1 MKRFSFKSIK
11 MKILFGFSLVILL
24 VLLLSTF
31 NFFSINKMN
40 QQAKTIV
47 NKQLPLL
54 IADEKLAL
62 NLAQRIVLERSYLL
76 YGDSE
81 FKEKFIVLTDE
92 SKNYQEM
99 ILKMSNEE
107 EVQTLINRNNKWGE
121 LVIND
126 VFNVYDQGF
135 KDLAIEKSEYIQPIA
150 SDILDSLEEMATFR
164 EVSIDENGKSS
175 ITSGKTTLLV
185 GMAVSILVILL
196 GILAAL
202 ITSSLITTPIR
213 AVTKR
218 MELVADGDLSHKPLE
233 SKTKDEVGQ
242 LVAAVNEMSHNTR
255 ELLNKINIV
264 SATVNNHSEELT
276 QSTNEV
282 QTGSEQIAITMQELA
297 TGSEAQANSTNE
309 LSSIM
314 ANFILEIHEANVNG
328 EHIQQTSDQVNK
340 FTEKGSQ
347 LIKLSKG
354 QMSKIDLIVQ
364 EAVQKVQG
372 LNAHS
377 QEITK
382 LISVIKDIADQTNLL
397 ALNAAIEA
405 ARAGEHGKGFSV
417 VAAEVKK
424 LAEQVSLSLLEIT
437 DIVNNIQK
445 ESNIVSDSLLSNYK
459 EVEQGTNQIQAT
471 SETFEHIHI
480 ALIKMV
486 SSINIVIGNLSNIS
500 DESEGINSAIQEIAA
515 ISEEAS
521 AGVEQTSATSQQ
533 VSSSMEEVAD
543 RSDEL
548 STLAEQLNDLVR
560 KFKLS

>member
-1 MKRFSFKSIK
+1 
-11 MKILFGFSLVILL
+11 
-24 VLLLSTF
+24 
-31 NFFSINKMN
+31 
-40 QQAKTIV
+40 
-47 NKQLPLL
+47 
-54 IADEKLAL
+54 
-62 NLAQRIVLERSYLL
+62 
-76 YGDSE
+76 
-81 FKEKFIVLTDE
+81 
-92 SKNYQEM
+92 
-99 ILKMSNEE
+99 
-107 EVQTLINRNNKWGE
+107 
-121 LVIND
+121 
-126 VFNVYDQGF
+126 
-135 KDLAIEKSEYIQPIA
+135 
-150 SDILDSLEEMATFR
+150 
-164 EVSIDENGKSS
+164 
-175 ITSGKTTLLV
+175 
-185 GMAVSILVILL
+185 
-196 GILAAL
+196 
-202 ITSSLITTPIR
+202 
-213 AVTKR
+213 
-218 MELVADGDLSHKPLE
+218 
-233 SKTKDEVGQ
+233 
-242 LVAAVNEMSHNTR
+242 
-255 ELLNKINIV
+255 
-264 SATVNNHSEELT
+264 
-276 QSTNEV
+276 
-282 QTGSEQIAITMQELA
+282 MQELA